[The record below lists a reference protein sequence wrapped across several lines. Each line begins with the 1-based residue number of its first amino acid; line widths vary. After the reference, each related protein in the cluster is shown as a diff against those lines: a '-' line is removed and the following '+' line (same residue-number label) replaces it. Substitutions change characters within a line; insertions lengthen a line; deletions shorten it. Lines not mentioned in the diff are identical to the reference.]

1 MGKLEGKYGAA
12 VLAIVMIL
20 AVFGVAAMHWLH
32 PIEFYIYSSEGISYD
47 KAVVTAIQN
56 ENLELQTGETNRY
69 LGTQNIVVR
78 MENGEFAGQEKKI
91 SNNLSTTHN
100 ILVRQGQRVVVKVDH
115 PENTEAF
122 LTVYNYDRTL
132 GIALVVLFFAA
143 FMVLV
148 GGAKGAKSLLGL
160 LFMLFFIVVGMIPMI
175 YNGTSPILACL
186 ITVLISTTVSM
197 ILLNGFGV
205 KTLVAILATIIGV
218 TAAALIFALFAQ
230 MLHLSGFNLDEA
242 EELILISESTGLN
255 ISQMLFVSIVI
266 ASLGAVMDMTMSI
279 ASALYEMKAVNPAM
293 TSGEIVRSGMNI
305 GRDMIGTMSETLILA
320 FAGTAVTTMIIVL
333 SYGASFDQMLSSDYV
348 AMEILQ
354 AVTGSVAVI
363 LSVPLTALL
372 SGRIFTGTEKNQ
384 DSAQE

>member
-1 MGKLEGKYGAA
+1 MEKLKGRAGAA
-12 VLAIVMIL
+12 ALAAVMIL
-20 AVFGVAAMHWLH
+20 VVMGVALMHWLR
-32 PIEFYIYSSEGISYD
+32 PVEFYLYSSEGISYE
-47 KAVVTAIQN
+47 KAVVTEIQN
-56 ENLELQTGETNRY
+56 ENLELQPGETNRY

-78 MENGEFAGQEKKI
+78 MKTGAFEGQEKKI

-100 ILVRQGQRVVVKVDH
+100 ILVRSGQRVVVKVDH

-160 LFMLFFIVVGMIPMI
+160 LFILFFIVAGMIPMI
-175 YNGTSPILACL
+175 YNGLSPVLACL

-197 ILLNGFGV
+197 LLLNGFGV
-205 KTLVAILATIIGV
+205 KTMVAILATIIGV
-218 TAAALIFALFAQ
+218 MAAAVIFALFAQ

-293 TSGEIVRSGMNI
+293 TPGEIISSGMNI
-305 GRDMIGTMSETLILA
+305 GKDMIGTMSETLILA

-372 SGRIFTGTEKNQ
+372 SGRIFTGGGKN
-384 DSAQE
+384 AA